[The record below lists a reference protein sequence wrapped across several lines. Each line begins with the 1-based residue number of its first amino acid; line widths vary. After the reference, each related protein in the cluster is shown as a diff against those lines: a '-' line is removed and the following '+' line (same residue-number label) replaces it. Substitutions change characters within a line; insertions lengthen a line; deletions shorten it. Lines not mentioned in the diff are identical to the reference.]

1 MFGQFSEALRSEAQ
15 FKAERYR
22 QEASRERLVRQAKN
36 ENLNKRSQQSDV
48 LDAVKRGKL
57 SIEEGLNL
65 LENV

>member
-1 MFGQFSEALRSEAQ
+1 MFGQFSEMISSEAQ
-15 FKAERYR
+15 FKRERYR

-36 ENLNKRSQQSDV
+36 ENLSKRSQQLDV

-65 LENV
+65 LGNV